1 MTETP
6 SRSAPPKFTSVIF
19 DLDGTLVDSTEDIA
33 GALNKALAA
42 HTTAVVT
49 PAQVAHA
56 LGGGPR
62 VLVEKCLAAAGVD
75 VSGEVLDD
83 ILRDYS
89 ANYIA
94 EPVVKT
100 RLLDSAGEIIRTL
113 DARGVTMGVCTN
125 KRTAI
130 ARQVLQALGLAD
142 FIGAVVGS
150 DATASPKPH
159 PQHLIDTAQ
168 ALAVPTGSVL
178 YVGDTAIDARTSA
191 AAGIAYGHVAW
202 GQPDVGADF
211 ALGSFADL
219 LHIT

>member
-1 MTETP
+1 MTELP
-6 SRSAPPKFTSVIF
+6 SRRFTSVIF

-33 GALNKALAA
+33 AALNKALAA
-42 HTTAVVT
+42 HTGATVS
-49 PAQVAHA
+49 PQQVAHA

-62 VLVEKCLAAAGVD
+62 TLVEKCLAGAGVD
-75 VSGEVLDD
+75 VPSHVVEN
-83 ILRDYS
+83 ILGDYS

-94 EPVVKT
+94 RPVVRT
-100 RLLDSAGEIIRTL
+100 RLLDSAGEVIRTL
-113 DARGVTMGVCTN
+113 DERGVRMGVCTN

-130 ARQVLQALGLAD
+130 AKQVLEALGLTE

-150 DATASPKPH
+150 DATASPKPD
-159 PQHLIDTAQ
+159 PRHLIDTAE
-168 ALAVPTGSVL
+168 ALAVPAESVL

-202 GQPDVGADF
+202 GQAGIDADF
-211 ALGSFADL
+211 SLESFDDL